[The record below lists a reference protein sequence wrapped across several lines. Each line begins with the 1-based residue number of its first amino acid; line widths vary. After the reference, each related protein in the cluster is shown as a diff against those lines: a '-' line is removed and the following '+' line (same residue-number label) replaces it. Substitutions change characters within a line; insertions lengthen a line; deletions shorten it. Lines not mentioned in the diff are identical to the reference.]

1 MLRSF
6 CAMANRL
13 VLTDEEWRILFPIL
27 VNHKYVY
34 AGTEAQCRGFM
45 DAVLWVLRSG
55 AQWRLLPKTHG
66 NWNSVFKRFSRWCR
80 RGVWSDLHRACIEHP
95 DLQQVFIDS
104 TIVRAHACA
113 AGAAGSTME
122 GEALGRSRG
131 GFGTKIHAIT
141 DGLGN
146 PLGFVLTGGQAS
158 DIGQADTLLQLAPEG
173 VEALAADKAYDSDDF
188 IDVLQEKAITAVI
201 PPRSNRT
208 EKRQCDWHVY
218 KERHLIECFFGK
230 IKHFRRIFSRFEKLQ
245 RNFMGF
251 LGFVSALI
259 WLR

>member
-1 MLRSF
+1 
-6 CAMANRL
+6 
-13 VLTDEEWRILFPIL
+13 
-27 VNHKYVY
+27 
-34 AGTEAQCRGFM
+34 
-45 DAVLWVLRSG
+45 
-55 AQWRLLPKTHG
+55 
-66 NWNSVFKRFSRWCR
+66 
-80 RGVWSDLHRACIEHP
+80 
-95 DLQQVFIDS
+95 
-104 TIVRAHACA
+104 
-113 AGAAGSTME
+113 ME